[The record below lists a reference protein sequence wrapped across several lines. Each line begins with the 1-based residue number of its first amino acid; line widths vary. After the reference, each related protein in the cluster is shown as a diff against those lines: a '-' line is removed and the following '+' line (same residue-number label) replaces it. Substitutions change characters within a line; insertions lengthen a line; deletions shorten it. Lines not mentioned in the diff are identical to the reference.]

1 MEKTWSVAGVFGV
14 WKLTVALIPE
24 EPNPDETHLFDEDE
38 TRVAL
43 RQFSSLEP
51 HFMTVVN
58 FVECR
63 SMGELERTGARIT
76 QWG

>member
-1 MEKTWSVAGVFGV
+1 MFGV
-14 WKLTVALIPE
+14 WTLTVALVPE
-24 EPNPDETHLFDEDE
+24 ESNPDESYLFDEDE

-43 RQFSSLEP
+43 TQFSSLEP
-51 HFMTVVN
+51 HFADVVN
-58 FVECR
+58 FVEYR